1 MMKKTAGFYLSALS
15 AVLALVCIFLYGN
28 VLFTDGYVRPL
39 LIANVVISALIL
51 ALTAANKPIPGGNLL
66 PLINAILCMAA
77 VALSIAP
84 MVNTVVFA
92 FMGMNPMSNA
102 QGFLVF
108 AGVGLCA
115 WLLSVIASFLGLVK
129 KAA

>member
-1 MMKKTAGFYLSALS
+1 MKKTTGFYLSMLS
-15 AVLALVCIFLYGN
+15 CILALVCIFLYGN
-28 VLFTDGYVRPL
+28 VLYTNTYVRPL
-39 LIANVVISALIL
+39 LIAGVAVSVLLLVL
-51 ALTAANKPIPGGNLL
+51 AGKGKTTIVNIL
-66 PLINAILCMAA
+66 PLLSAILCMAA

-108 AGVGLCA
+108 AGAGLCA
-115 WLLSVIASFLGLVK
+115 WLLSVIAAFLGIVK

>member
-1 MMKKTAGFYLSALS
+1 MKKTVGFYFAALS
-15 AVLALVCIFLYGN
+15 AVLAIVCIFLYGN
-28 VLFTDGYVRPL
+28 VLFTNGYVRPL
-39 LIANVVISALIL
+39 LIADVVISAAVL
-51 ALTAANKPIPGGNLL
+51 ALSASGKPIPGGNLL
-66 PLINAILCMAA
+66 PLVCSLLCMAA

-108 AGVGLCA
+108 AGAGLCT
-115 WLLSVIASFLGLVK
+115 WLLSVIASFLGIVK